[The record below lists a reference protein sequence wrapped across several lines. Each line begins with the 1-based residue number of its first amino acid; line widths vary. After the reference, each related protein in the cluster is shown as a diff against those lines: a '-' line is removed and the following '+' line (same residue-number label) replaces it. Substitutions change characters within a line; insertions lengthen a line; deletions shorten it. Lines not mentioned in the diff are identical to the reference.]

1 MQNTD
6 FCLPRWTAADHA
18 ALLEYLKQLAD
29 PDLLRFHQRLVP
41 NVENLLGV
49 RVPVLRK
56 LAKEIAKGELR
67 SYFSLVERTCYE
79 EVMLY
84 GMVLGLAKLDLDT
97 LCGELDRFVPMIDN
111 WAVCDTCCAGLKT
124 AKKHPEEMLRYLQ
137 KYLYS
142 EREFELRFGVVML
155 MDYYLDDTHIDMVLE
170 RYGAIRHP
178 GYYVKMAVAWGL
190 SLCLVKYRDKTL
202 LFLESGTL
210 DGFTYQKVLQ
220 KAIESDRISP
230 ADKELFRGMKRK
242 KGLDTADGS

>member
-29 PDLLRFHQRLVP
+29 PDFLRFHQRLVP
-41 NVENLLGV
+41 GAENLLGV
-49 RVPVLRK
+49 RIPVLRG

-67 SYFSLVERTCYE
+67 SYFSLAEQTCYE

-84 GMVLGLAKLDLDT
+84 GMVLGLAKLDFDT

-111 WAVCDTCCAGLKT
+111 WAVCDTCCAGLKA

-137 KYLYS
+137 KYLAS

-155 MDYYLDDTHIDMVLE
+155 MDYYLDDAHIDMVLE

-202 LFLESGTL
+202 RFLESGTL
-210 DGFTYQKVLQ
+210 DGFTYQKTLQ

-230 ADKELFRGMKRK
+230 ADKELFCGMKRK
-242 KGLDTADGS
+242 K